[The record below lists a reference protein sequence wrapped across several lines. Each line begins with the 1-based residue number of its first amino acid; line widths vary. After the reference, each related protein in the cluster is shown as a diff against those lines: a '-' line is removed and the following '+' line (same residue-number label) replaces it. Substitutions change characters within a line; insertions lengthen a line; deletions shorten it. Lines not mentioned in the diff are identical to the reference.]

1 MIDSIGPKHIALPKA
16 PTGIAGFNEISG
28 GGLPKGRPT
37 LVCGSAGSGKTL
49 FALEFLVRGITE
61 FDEPGVFLAF
71 EETREELSQNSAS
84 LGFPLQN
91 LIDQNKLVVDHISID
106 RVDIEQS
113 GDYDL
118 DGLFIR
124 LDYAIQKVNAKRVVL
139 DTLEV
144 LFAVLDDTQIL
155 RGELRRLFRWLK
167 DKGVTAIIT
176 AERGDGTL
184 TRHGIEE
191 YVSDCVILLDHRI
204 ENQLSTRRMR
214 IVKYRGTPHGSD
226 EYPFLIDESGFS
238 VLPISSI
245 GLDYKVSEERVS
257 SGISRLD
264 DMLGGRGFFRGS
276 TILVSGPTG
285 TGKSTIAAQF
295 VHAACLRGERC
306 LYFSFEEPA
315 GQIIRNMRSVGI
327 DLRPWVDADS
337 LRFKT
342 VRPTMYSLEMHLA
355 KLHNDIADFDPQIV
369 VMDPITSFDIIGTAS
384 ASRALLTRL
393 IDFLKMRETTA
404 LLTSLTHGGETA
416 EISEVNVS
424 SMMDT
429 WLLVRNIESNG
440 ERNRAIYI
448 VKSRGMAHSSQ
459 VSEFNIT
466 SQGIQLV

>member
-1 MIDSIGPKHIALPKA
+1 
-16 PTGIAGFNEISG
+16 
-28 GGLPKGRPT
+28 
-37 LVCGSAGSGKTL
+37 
-49 FALEFLVRGITE
+49 
-61 FDEPGVFLAF
+61 
-71 EETREELSQNSAS
+71 
-84 LGFPLQN
+84 
-91 LIDQNKLVVDHISID
+91 
-106 RVDIEQS
+106 
-113 GDYDL
+113 
-118 DGLFIR
+118 
-124 LDYAIQKVNAKRVVL
+124 
-139 DTLEV
+139 
-144 LFAVLDDTQIL
+144 
-155 RGELRRLFRWLK
+155 
-167 DKGVTAIIT
+167 
-176 AERGDGTL
+176 
-184 TRHGIEE
+184 
-191 YVSDCVILLDHRI
+191 
-204 ENQLSTRRMR
+204 
-214 IVKYRGTPHGSD
+214 
-226 EYPFLIDESGFS
+226 
-238 VLPISSI
+238 
-245 GLDYKVSEERVS
+245 
-257 SGISRLD
+257 
-264 DMLGGRGFFRGS
+264 
-276 TILVSGPTG
+276 
-285 TGKSTIAAQF
+285 
-295 VHAACLRGERC
+295 
-306 LYFSFEEPA
+306 
-315 GQIIRNMRSVGI
+315 MRSVGI